1 MSTQLQLA
9 GWRGVRVLCPL
20 PLLQEG
26 AAIGALP
33 ALVQCLLRGTSS
45 APQLLLLLWKCPDR
59 SGTGVTCLEL
69 TPES

>member
-9 GWRGVRVLCPL
+9 GRRGVWVLCPL

-26 AAIGALP
+26 AAIAALP
-33 ALVQCLLRGTSS
+33 ALVQCLLHGSSS

-59 SGTGVTCLEL
+59 SGTRAACLEL

>member
-9 GWRGVRVLCPL
+9 GRRGVRVPCPL

-26 AAIGALP
+26 AAIGGVP
-33 ALVQCLLRGTSS
+33 AGVRRFLHGTSS
-45 APQLLLLLWKCPDR
+45 APELLLLLWKCPEC
-59 SGTGVTCLEL
+59 SGTGTTCLEL